1 LRLGAAIYGT
11 GQERSRRRFIFA
23 PRAGGYFP
31 GDEQHPLHNAGE
43 LDSPVIPLIDLIRA
57 CRSLRIHEIRDVLRR
72 RYLPIR
78 HLSPEP
84 FAAAAEISAIRA
96 GWDAGFAV
104 TARLRRADLT
114 LALQHVFGKMLIRRA
129 ESRLALHH
137 PDYSAGR
144 PAQPWQKFVLAVF
157 AIRVGSMLVGRSD
170 LLFIMTTMMLSLVFL
185 AAIAVR
191 LLALSSIASVKER
204 PSARLSDQAL
214 PVYTIFV
221 PLFREARILPGL
233 VRALNRLD
241 YPADRL
247 DIKII
252 LEESDHATR
261 EALSRIR
268 LMKHYEVIVVPAG
281 WPQTKPRAL
290 SYALHF
296 ARGELAT
303 VFDAEDVPNPRQL
316 RQAAA
321 IFAAGSPRLAC
332 LQARLTFAHASNW
345 LSRHML
351 IEYAALFDVLL
362 PVLGQQGWPIP
373 LGGTSNHFRIDV
385 LRKVGGWDPFNVTED
400 ADLGIRLARC
410 GFAVDV
416 LSATTVE
423 EANTSL
429 ANWMRQRSRWIKG
442 WLQTMI
448 VHTRHPR
455 RLYRELGFMR
465 FAVLHLQLVS
475 MVASPLVHPLFL
487 ALIGWRLLRLEGAP
501 DKPDALVSLALGFGI
516 VVFIA
521 GYGGAIAIQ
530 VKGIRLRRLDGLLPL
545 VATLPFYWLLIS
557 AASWMAVWEF
567 IRRPYHW
574 NKTEHGLTMR

>member
-1 LRLGAAIYGT
+1 M
-11 GQERSRRRFIFA
+11 
-23 PRAGGYFP
+23 
-31 GDEQHPLHNAGE
+31 
-43 LDSPVIPLIDLIRA
+43 VDLIRA
-57 CRSLRIHEIRDVLRR
+57 CRSLRVREIQEVLRR

-84 FAAAAEISAIRA
+84 FAAAADISAIKS
-96 GWDAGFAV
+96 GWDAGHAV
-104 TARLRRADLT
+104 LARMRNQDLT
-114 LALQHVFGKMLIRRA
+114 LALQHVFGKILIRRA
-129 ESRLALHH
+129 ESRLAKHH
-137 PDYSAGR
+137 PDYSAGQ
-144 PAQPWQKFVLAVF
+144 PAQPWQKFALAVIV
-157 AIRVGSMLVGRSD
+157 IRLGSMCLGRSD
-170 LLFIMTTMMLSLVFL
+170 LLFITTTMIFSLVFL

-191 LLALSSIASVKER
+191 LLALTSINSVEER
-204 PSARLSDQAL
+204 RCVRLHDQAL
-214 PVYTIFV
+214 PIYTIFV
-221 PLFREARILPGL
+221 PLFREAEMLPGL
-233 VRALNRLD
+233 LRALSRLD

-252 LEESDHATR
+252 LEEGDHATR
-261 EALSRIR
+261 EALNHFR
-268 LMKHYEVIVVPAG
+268 LMKQFEVIIVPAG
-281 WPQTKPRAL
+281 GPQTKPRAL

-316 RQAAA
+316 RQAAG

-373 LGGTSNHFRIDV
+373 LGGTSNHFRVDI
-385 LRKVGGWDPFNVTED
+385 LRKIGGWDPFNVTED

-416 LSATTVE
+416 FSASTVE

-429 ANWMRQRSRWIKG
+429 GNWMRQRSRWIKG
-442 WLQTMI
+442 WLQTAI

-455 RLYRELGFMR
+455 RLYRELGFTR
-465 FAVLHLQLVS
+465 FAVLHLQLMS
-475 MVASPLVHPLFL
+475 MVASPLVHPFFL
-487 ALIGWRLLRLEGAP
+487 GLIGWKLLPMARTPGAP
-501 DKPDALVSLALGFGI
+501 DVLASLALGFGA

-521 GYGGAIAIQ
+521 GYGVAMATQI
-530 VKGIRLRRLDGLLPL
+530 KGIRLRRLDALLPL

-574 NKTEHGLTMR
+574 NKTQHGLTMR

>member
-1 LRLGAAIYGT
+1 L
-11 GQERSRRRFIFA
+11 
-23 PRAGGYFP
+23 
-31 GDEQHPLHNAGE
+31 
-43 LDSPVIPLIDLIRA
+43 VDLIRA
-57 CRSLRIHEIRDVLRR
+57 CRSLRIDEIPAVLRR

-84 FAAAAEISAIRA
+84 FAAAADARAMRA
-96 GWDAGFAV
+96 GSDAGFAV
-104 TARLRRADLT
+104 MARVRRAELT
-114 LALQHVFGKMLIRRA
+114 LALQHVFGKILIRRA
-129 ESRLALHH
+129 ESRLARHH
-137 PDYSAGR
+137 PAYSAGQ
-144 PAQPWQKFVLAVF
+144 PARPWQTFALAAFMVQAGLMSIGRPEALFVTA
-157 AIRVGSMLVGRSD
+157 A
-170 LLFIMTTMMLSLVFL
+170 MMFSFVFL
-185 AAIAVR
+185 AAIAMR
-191 LLALSSIASVKER
+191 LLALTSINSVDER
-204 PSARLSDQAL
+204 RCVRLHDQAL
-214 PVYTIFV
+214 PIYTIFV
-221 PLFREARILPGL
+221 PLFREAQMLPGL
-233 VRALNRLD
+233 LRALSRLD

-252 LEESDHATR
+252 LEEGDHATR
-261 EALSRIR
+261 NALSRFR
-268 LMKHYEVIVVPAG
+268 LIKQFEVIIVPAG
-281 WPQTKPRAL
+281 GPQTKPRAL

-303 VFDAEDVPNPRQL
+303 VFDAEDVPNPQQL
-316 RQAAA
+316 RQAAG

-373 LGGTSNHFRIDV
+373 LGGTSNHFRVDI
-385 LRKVGGWDPFNVTED
+385 LRKIGGWDPFNVTED

-416 LSATTVE
+416 FSATTVE

-429 ANWMRQRSRWIKG
+429 SNWMRQRSRWIKG
-442 WLQTMI
+442 WLQTAI
-448 VHTRHPR
+448 VHTRHPA
-455 RLYRELGFMR
+455 RLYRELGFTR
-465 FAVLHLQLVS
+465 FAVLHLQLIS
-475 MVASPLVHPLFL
+475 MVASPLVHPFFL
-487 ALIGWRLLRLEGAP
+487 GLIGWKLLPMARASGAP
-501 DKPDALVSLALGFGI
+501 DALASLVLGFGA

-521 GYGGAIAIQ
+521 GYGVAMATQ
-530 VKGIRLRRLDGLLPL
+530 VKGIRLRRLDALLPL
-545 VATLPFYWLLIS
+545 AATLPFYWLLIS

>member
-1 LRLGAAIYGT
+1 LRWGAAIYGT
-11 GQERSRRRFIFA
+11 GQNWSRRRFIFV
-23 PRAGGYFP
+23 PRGKGYFP
-31 GDEQHPLHNAGE
+31 ADEQHALHDASV
-43 LDSPVIPLIDLIRA
+43 LDAPVIPLVDLIRA
-57 CRSLRIHEIRDVLRR
+57 CRSLRIHEIPDVLRR

-84 FAAAAEISAIRA
+84 FAAAADAHAMRA
-96 GWDAGFAV
+96 GSDAGFAV
-104 TARLRRADLT
+104 MARLRRAELT
-114 LALQHVFGKMLIRRA
+114 LALQHVFGKILIGRA
-129 ESRLALHH
+129 ESRLARHH
-137 PDYSAGR
+137 PAYSAGR
-144 PAQPWQKFVLAVF
+144 PARPWQKFALAVF
-157 AIRVGSMLVGRSD
+157 MVQAGFISVGKPEVVFVLAA
-170 LLFIMTTMMLSLVFL
+170 MMFSLVFL

-191 LLALSSIASVKER
+191 LLALTSIASVEQR
-204 PSARLSDQAL
+204 RSVRLTDQAL
-214 PVYTIFV
+214 PIYTIFV
-221 PLFREARILPGL
+221 PLFREAEMVPRLL
-233 VRALNRLD
+233 RALSRLD

-252 LEESDHATR
+252 LEENDHATR
-261 EALSRIR
+261 DALNRFR
-268 LMKHYEVIVVPAG
+268 LMKQFEVIIVPAG
-281 WPQTKPRAL
+281 GPQTKPRAL

-303 VFDAEDVPNPRQL
+303 VFDAEDVPNPQQL
-316 RQAAA
+316 RQAAG
-321 IFAAGSPRLAC
+321 IFAAGPPRLAC

-373 LGGTSNHFRIDV
+373 LGGTSNHFRVDI
-385 LRKVGGWDPFNVTED
+385 LRKIGGWDPFNVTED

-416 LSATTVE
+416 FSATTVE

-429 ANWMRQRSRWIKG
+429 SNWMRQRSRWIKG
-442 WLQTMI
+442 WLQTAI
-448 VHTRHPR
+448 VHTRHPA
-455 RLYRELGFMR
+455 RLYRELGFTR
-465 FAVLHLQLVS
+465 FAVLHLQLIS
-475 MVASPLVHPLFL
+475 MVASPLVHPFFL
-487 ALIGWRLLRLEGAP
+487 GLIGWKLLPMARASGAP
-501 DKPDALVSLALGFGI
+501 DALASLVLGFGA

-521 GYGGAIAIQ
+521 GYGVAMATQ
-530 VKGIRLRRLDGLLPL
+530 VKGIRLRRLDALLPL

>member
-1 LRLGAAIYGT
+1 V
-11 GQERSRRRFIFA
+11 
-23 PRAGGYFP
+23 PRAEGYFP
-31 GDEQHPLHNAGE
+31 ANEQHPLREPGTF
-43 LDSPVIPLIDLIRA
+43 DFPVIPMVDLIRA
-57 CRSLRIHEIRDVLRR
+57 CRSLRIHEIPEVLRR

-78 HLSPEP
+78 HLSPVP
-84 FAAAAEISAIRA
+84 FAAAPDTQAMRA

-104 TARLRRADLT
+104 MARLRRAELA
-114 LALQHVFGKMLIRRA
+114 LALQHVFGRILIRRA
-129 ESRLALHH
+129 ESRLAKHH
-137 PDYSAGR
+137 PAYSAGR
-144 PAQPWQKFVLAVF
+144 SARPWQKFALAVF
-157 AIRVGSMLVGRSD
+157 MVQAGFMALGRPEV
-170 LLFIMTTMMLSLVFL
+170 LFVVAAMMFSLVFL

-191 LLALSSIASVKER
+191 LLALTSIASVEQR
-204 PSARLSDQAL
+204 RCVRLRDQAL
-214 PVYTIFV
+214 PIYTIFV
-221 PLFREARILPGL
+221 PLFREAEMLPGL
-233 VRALNRLD
+233 LRALGRLD

-247 DIKII
+247 DVKII

-261 EALSRIR
+261 DALSQFR
-268 LMKHYEVIVVPAG
+268 LMKQFEVIIVPAG
-281 WPQTKPRAL
+281 GPQTKPRAL

-303 VFDAEDVPNPRQL
+303 VYDAEDVPNPQQL
-316 RQAAA
+316 RQAAG

-373 LGGTSNHFRIDV
+373 LGGTSNHFRVDI
-385 LRKVGGWDPFNVTED
+385 LRKIGGWDPFNVTED

-416 LSATTVE
+416 FSATTVE

-429 ANWMRQRSRWIKG
+429 GNWMRQRSRWIKG
-442 WLQTMI
+442 WMQTAI

-455 RLYRELGFMR
+455 RLYRELGFTR

-475 MVASPLVHPLFL
+475 MVASPLVHPVFL
-487 ALIGWRLLRLEGAP
+487 VLIGWKLLPIAGAPGAP
-501 DKPDALVSLALGFGI
+501 DALASLALGFGA

-521 GYGGAIAIQ
+521 GYGAAMATQI
-530 VKGIRLRRLDGLLPL
+530 KGIRLRRLDALLPL

-574 NKTEHGLTMR
+574 NKTQHGLTMR